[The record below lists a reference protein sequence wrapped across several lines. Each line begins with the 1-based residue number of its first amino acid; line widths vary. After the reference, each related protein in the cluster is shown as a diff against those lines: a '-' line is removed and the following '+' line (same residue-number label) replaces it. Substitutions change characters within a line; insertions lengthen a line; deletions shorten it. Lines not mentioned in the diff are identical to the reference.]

1 MVYNHSLSKEGNPPL
16 GAETLPRTGSPEGD
30 TYYASNM
37 WRLQLRRKKRRRL
50 GHALYSPVLLVS
62 ITGENR
68 RFQKLGV
75 SRETLTRQFLGF
87 TRRNGSAECY
97 DPTRIHSR
105 FLDCGWGAFEATRS
119 ISTSHNTH
127 LSIVIDVK

>member
-30 TYYASNM
+30 TYYVSNM

-50 GHALYSPVLLVS
+50 GYTLYSPVLLVS

-87 TRRNGSAECY
+87 TRRNG
-97 DPTRIHSR
+97 
-105 FLDCGWGAFEATRS
+105 
-119 ISTSHNTH
+119 
-127 LSIVIDVK
+127 